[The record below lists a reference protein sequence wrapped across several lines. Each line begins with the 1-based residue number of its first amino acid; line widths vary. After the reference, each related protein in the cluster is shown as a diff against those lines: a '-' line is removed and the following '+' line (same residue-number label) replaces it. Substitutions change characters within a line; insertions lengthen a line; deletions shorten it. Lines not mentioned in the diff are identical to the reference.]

1 MAAISASMV
10 KDLRDKTGAGMMDCK
25 TALAESSGDMEAAID
40 WLRAKGLSKAAKKAD
55 RVAAQ
60 GLVGVSSAAKTG
72 AVAEVNCET
81 DFVARNPDFQAT
93 VGEIAKLALKAGGD
107 VEKLGAAT
115 YPKTKTTVADHLKG
129 LVGTIGE
136 NMSLRRT
143 AVLKVKDGVVA
154 SYVHNPVAAGASMG
168 KIGVLVALES
178 AGDKD
183 KLNEIGRQVAM
194 HVAAFNPLALK
205 DEDVDPEA
213 VERERAIFAEQAK
226 QSGKPE
232 KVVTQMIEGRIK
244 KFYQEVVLLKQAFA
258 MNPDLT
264 VEKAV
269 KEAEAGVGAPITV
282 TAFVR
287 YELGEG
293 IKVDKGDFAAE
304 VAAAAGQTVAERSCA
319 NLGSLSLRASPRLA
333 IRTTRTTPHPNPL
346 PMGEGVPSQPLRGRP
361 LSQRER
367 DRVRGATLIR
377 HAGRYV

>member
-1 MAAISASMV
+1 MAAITAGMV
-10 KDLRDKTGAGMMDCK
+10 KDLREKTGAGMMDCK
-25 TALAESSGDMEAAID
+25 TALVESNGDMEAAVD

-60 GLVGVSSAAKTG
+60 GLVGIASAAKAG
-72 AVAEVNCET
+72 AVVEVNCET
-81 DFVARNPDFQAT
+81 DFVARNTDFQAT

-107 VEKLGAAT
+107 VEKLAAT
-115 YPKTKTTVADHLKG
+115 AYPKKKISVSDHLKE
-129 LVGTIGE
+129 LVATIGE

-143 AVLKVKDGVVA
+143 VALKVKDGVVA
-154 SYVHNPVAAGASMG
+154 TYVHNQAAPGMG

-178 AGDKD
+178 TGDKD

-194 HVAAFNPLALK
+194 HIAATSPLALK
-205 DEDVDPEA
+205 DEDVDLEA

-244 KFYQEVVLLKQAFA
+244 KFYQEVVLLKQAFVI
-258 MNPDLT
+258 NPDLT
-264 VEKAV
+264 VEKAL
-269 KEAEAGVGAPITV
+269 KEAEKDVGAAIAV

-304 VAAAAGQTVAERSCA
+304 VAAAAGTQ
-319 NLGSLSLRASPRLA
+319 
-333 IRTTRTTPHPNPL
+333 
-346 PMGEGVPSQPLRGRP
+346 
-361 LSQRER
+361 
-367 DRVRGATLIR
+367 
-377 HAGRYV
+377 